1 MKAKLFLVT
10 FFLLGT
16 MVAGFAQQRQ
26 QIIYS
31 DDRSVSDFTVTDSE
45 GVTYNLYSL
54 LDDGKTVLLDLFT
67 AT

>member
-1 MKAKLFLVT
+1 MMGMMA
-10 FFLLGT
+10 
-16 MVAGFAQQRQ
+16 AGYAQHHQNITYLDGRN
-26 QIIYS
+26 
-31 DDRSVSDFTVTDSE
+31 VNDFTVTDSE